1 MARTNGELLIVETD
15 KYLSEN
21 TPVETDTENTLPF
34 EVIDDYLDDPVG
46 FGDVTGK
53 LFSKVRCVFD
63 LAVKFNR
70 HSSDYL
76 KSLAHLEKGIKYLGG
91 SCLQKYA
98 LEQKKYVFPEL
109 GQLNTANLYTMTA
122 IHFNKIDRALT
133 EYMKEHQVVNDALL
147 DMEYRYYHLMERL
160 RATEVKIHNY
170 DKKRYSEDEDYNPVI
185 HGLAFS
191 EKSWNKS
198 AHEHDEPMAFQ
209 RARSFSFPHPSG
221 VMDQAL
227 AQVPGSGD
235 QGPDVSGQTEITVE
249 NEGMMREQLSRKTV
263 ASDQESEQVSIVSG
277 QQTEE
282 MDPRDLNLCGS
293 VSNDADSK
301 LMPILDFDNY
311 PEDKLPQ
318 CMRIMEQVDMRSRKQ
333 GLDYLGFTESE
344 MRFLASDPL
353 FDVIEPE
360 IAAEIRKQLAEYD
373 SG

>member
-1 MARTNGELLIVETD
+1 MTQTNGELLIVEAD
-15 KYLSEN
+15 NYLSEN
-21 TPVETDTENTLPF
+21 TPVETDAESMLPF
-34 EVIDDYLDDPVG
+34 EVIDDYIDDPVG

-53 LFSKVRCVFD
+53 LFSKVKSVFD

-76 KSLAHLEKGIKYLGG
+76 KSLAQLEKGIKYLGS

-98 LEQKKYVFPEL
+98 LEQKKHIFPDL

-122 IHFNKIDRALT
+122 IQFNKIDRALT
-133 EYMKEHQVVNDALL
+133 EYMNEHQAVDDALL

-170 DKKRYSEDEDYNPVI
+170 DKKRYAGNEDYDPVI

-209 RARSFSFPHPSG
+209 RARAFSFPHLSD
-221 VMDQAL
+221 VADQESIL
-227 AQVPGSGD
+227 VPGTGD
-235 QGPDVSGQTEITVE
+235 REPDVSVQTEIIVE
-249 NEGMMREQLSRKTV
+249 NEGMIREQFSRKTV
-263 ASDQESEQVSIVSG
+263 VSDQESDQVSVVSG
-277 QQTEE
+277 QQTAE
-282 MDPRDLNLCGS
+282 RDQEDLCGT
-293 VSNDADSK
+293 VTADEYSK
-301 LMPILDFDNY
+301 LMPISDFENF

-318 CMRIMEQVDMRSRKQ
+318 CMRIMEQVAMRSRVQ

-344 MRFLASDPL
+344 MRFLAEDPL
-353 FDVIEPE
+353 FDVIDPE
-360 IAAEIRKQLAEYD
+360 MAADIRKKLAEYD

>member
-1 MARTNGELLIVETD
+1 MAQTNGELLIVETD

-21 TPVETDTENTLPF
+21 TPVETDAESTLPF
-34 EVIDDYLDDPVG
+34 EAVDDYIDDPVG
-46 FGDVTGK
+46 FGDVTEK
-53 LFSKVRCVFD
+53 LFSKVKSVFD

-76 KSLAHLEKGIKYLGG
+76 KSLAQLEKGIKYLGS

-98 LEQKKYVFPEL
+98 LEQKNHIFPEL

-122 IHFNKIDRALT
+122 LHFYKIDRALT
-133 EYMKEHQVVNDALL
+133 EYMNEHQAVNDALL

-170 DKKRYSEDEDYNPVI
+170 DKKRYSGNEDCDPVI

-209 RARSFSFPHPSG
+209 RARAFSF
-221 VMDQAL
+221 Q
-227 AQVPGSGD
+227 
-235 QGPDVSGQTEITVE
+235 VSGAGCQEPVVSGSADNTSE
-249 NEGMMREQLSRKTV
+249 NEGMVREQFSRKTV
-263 ASDQESEQVSIVSG
+263 GNDQESDRVSVVSG
-277 QQTEE
+277 QQTSEQ
-282 MDPRDLNLCGS
+282 DQQDLS
-293 VSNDADSK
+293 ETETDDTDSK
-301 LMPILDFDNY
+301 LMPIVDFENY

-318 CMRIMEQVDMRSRKQ
+318 CMRIMEQVTMRSRVQ

-344 MRFLASDPL
+344 MRLLVADPL

-360 IAAEIRKQLAEYD
+360 MADDIRRELAEYD